1 MHERVSE
8 RGRGR
13 GWRRGAKSRESEK
26 LFISAVCQVILYL
39 PLCAQSFDAD
49 AHPHVRCRHETR
61 AALSALSV
69 CQSSTRR
76 TGTTDWVVLTGQYSL
91 IYFLHAH
98 TQAGI
103 HTRSLSLTPG
113 HNARVA
119 SYVRVISCLGAA
131 YPSHLLSLCRL
142 SESFRVSGPP
152 IRVISSFLSLAVF
165 PVFALSPSLL
175 PFIFFHSSP
184 SSSLSPL
191 PLPPFLSLHSLFLS
205 SLLFSFQC
213 DGCLVC
219 AVQRRRRPRGWM
231 LAAGARP
238 TCG

>member
-91 IYFLHAH
+91 IYFVHAH

-131 YPSHLLSLCRL
+131 YLSHLVSWCRL
-142 SESFRVSGPP
+142 SEPSLVSVPP
-152 IRVISSFLSLAVF
+152 IRVISCLGTTYPGHFFFPLPRCLSRFRSLPLPLALHF
-165 PVFALSPSLL
+165 L
-175 PFIFFHSSP
+175 PFFSLFLPLSTTP
-184 SSSLSPL
+184 STLSLSPL
-191 PLPPFLSLHSLFLS
+191 ALSLLTSLFIS
-205 SLLFSFQC
+205 
-213 DGCLVC
+213 V
-219 AVQRRRRPRGWM
+219 
-231 LAAGARP
+231 
-238 TCG
+238 